1 MKGNFVAYYRVST
14 GKQGTSGLGLEAQ
27 HNAVIDYL
35 NGSKRNLVA
44 EVTEIETGKNA
55 DRPKLQEALGLC
67 RLHKAKLIVA
77 KIDRLA
83 RNVHFLSGLMQSGVD
98 FIACD
103 MPTANKLTIHI
114 LSAVA
119 EAEAEMISVRT
130 KAALAAAKAR
140 GVKLGNPSGLTLE
153 DAAKGRQMGLKARQE
168 KQSKLREQV
177 LPVIEPL
184 RLKGH
189 SYAGIASHLN
199 DRSIP
204 AAHGG
209 QWSATQV
216 FRLLR

>member
-1 MKGNFVAYYRVST
+1 LKGNFVAYYRVST
-14 GKQGTSGLGLEAQ
+14 GKQGASGLGLEAQ
-27 HNAVIDYL
+27 RKAVVDYL
-35 NGSKRNLVA
+35 KGGKWKLVA

-130 KAALAAAKAR
+130 KAALAAAKA
-140 GVKLGNPSGLTLE
+140 VVSN
-153 DAAKGRQMGLKARQE
+153 
-168 KQSKLREQV
+168 
-177 LPVIEPL
+177 
-184 RLKGH
+184 
-189 SYAGIASHLN
+189 
-199 DRSIP
+199 
-204 AAHGG
+204 
-209 QWSATQV
+209 SAILV
-216 FRLLR
+216 A

>member
-27 HNAVIDYL
+27 RKAVVDYL
-35 NGSKRNLVA
+35 NGGKWNLVA

-55 DRPKLQEALGLC
+55 DRPKLQEALALC
-67 RLHKAKLIVA
+67 GLHKAKLIVA

-98 FIACD
+98 FVACD

-119 EAEAEMISVRT
+119 EAEAEMISIRT

-140 GVKLGNPSGLTLE
+140 GVILGN
-153 DAAKGRQMGLKARQE
+153 
-168 KQSKLREQV
+168 
-177 LPVIEPL
+177 
-184 RLKGH
+184 
-189 SYAGIASHLN
+189 
-199 DRSIP
+199 
-204 AAHGG
+204 
-209 QWSATQV
+209 
-216 FRLLR
+216 

>member
-1 MKGNFVAYYRVST
+1 
-14 GKQGTSGLGLEAQ
+14 
-27 HNAVIDYL
+27 
-35 NGSKRNLVA
+35 
-44 EVTEIETGKNA
+44 
-55 DRPKLQEALGLC
+55 LC

-153 DAAKGRQMGLKARQE
+153 DAAKGRQMGLKVRQE
-168 KQSKLREQV
+168 KRSKLREQI

-184 RLKGH
+184 RLSGH
-189 SYAGIASHLN
+189 SYAAIASHRN
-199 DRSIP
+199 ER
-204 AAHGG
+204 
-209 QWSATQV
+209 
-216 FRLLR
+216 